1 MVREDILGGLRS
13 ALNRGESIKQAALSF
28 LNAGYKQ
35 EEIDEAA
42 RVLEA
47 ERVQQP
53 VQQIPTQ
60 PGQVQQPQPQPATQ
74 VQQSTVV
81 QKVSAYGQAT
91 QPVQPIQPPAQQPQ
105 QPIQQ
110 PQPVVIPQ
118 RVSAYDQVPEK
129 PKGKAVVFIL
139 VALLLILLGILTAV
153 FFFKEEIMGFF
164 NSGA

>member
-47 ERVQQP
+47 ERAQQP
-53 VQQIPTQ
+53 VQQPPIQ
-60 PGQVQQPQPQPATQ
+60 PWQVQQPQSQPTTQ
-74 VQQSTVV
+74 VQQPKVV
-81 QKVSAYGQAT
+81 QKVSAYGQPA
-91 QPVQPIQPPAQQPQ
+91 QPIQPIQPP
-105 QPIQQ
+105 PIQQ
-110 PQPVVIPQ
+110 PVPPVSVPQ
-118 RVSAYDQVPEK
+118 RVSAYGQAPEK

-139 VALLLILLGILTAV
+139 VALLLVLLGILAAV
-153 FFFKEEIMGFF
+153 FFFKNEIMNFF

>member
-53 VQQIPTQ
+53 VQQPPIQPWQVQQLQPTT
-60 PGQVQQPQPQPATQ
+60 QVQQPK
-74 VQQSTVV
+74 VV
-81 QKVSAYGQAT
+81 QKVSAYGQPA
-91 QPVQPIQPPAQQPQ
+91 QPIQSVQP

-110 PQPVVIPQ
+110 PVPPVSVPQ
-118 RVSAYDQVPEK
+118 RVSAYGQAPEK

-139 VALLLILLGILTAV
+139 VALLLVLLGILAAV
-153 FFFKEEIMGFF
+153 FFFKNEIMNFF